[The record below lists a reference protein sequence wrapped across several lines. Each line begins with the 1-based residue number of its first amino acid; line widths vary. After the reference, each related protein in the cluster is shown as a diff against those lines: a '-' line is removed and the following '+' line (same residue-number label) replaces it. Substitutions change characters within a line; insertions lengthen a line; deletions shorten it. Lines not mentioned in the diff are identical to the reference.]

1 MSIVLIEGHPFNTE
15 KAKREWSL
23 NYFDGHNHHTGE
35 LYLSSK
41 GTWYCHTPSQ
51 WANGHRWEI
60 GDPAVLIEKYGEG
73 LDDEERAEIIAL
85 AGLETE

>member
-1 MSIVLIEGHPFNTE
+1 MSIVLIDGHRFDTE
-15 KAKREWSL
+15 KAKREWDPS
-23 NYFDGHNHHTGE
+23 YHDGHNRFSGE

-41 GTWYCHTPSQ
+41 GTWYVHTPSQ

-60 GDPAVLIEKYGEG
+60 GDPADLIEQYGEG
-73 LDDEERAEIIAL
+73 LDDEEREEIIAL